1 MQYTCPMHPAVK
13 EDKPGMCPLCG
24 MDLVEI
30 KSGTQAAVPDSAHA
44 HHANTIDEHAG
55 HDVEAFARTFLV
67 CLLLTIP
74 VVLYSSLP
82 ADLLQWQAPIFP
94 GSRWIPALLG
104 TAVFF
109 YGGWIFLRSARREL
123 LARRPGMMTLIALAI
138 TAAYVYSLYQ
148 IARGSEETLFW
159 ELTTLVTIMLLG
171 HYLEMKAVQGAQGA
185 LSELTKL
192 LPDTAEVMQAG
203 KAKQVPLSELV
214 IGNVVMVRP
223 GGRIPADGKVIEGES
238 DVNES
243 LATGETK
250 PAKKKLGSFVVAGTT
265 NGDGS
270 LMVEVAQI
278 GEKTFL
284 AGVMRLVKEAQA
296 SKSNLQLLS
305 DQAAYYLTLVAL
317 VAGVAAYA
325 GWVLVGAQPGY
336 ALERLVAVL
345 VVACPHALGLA
356 IPLVASISTSK
367 AARSGFLIRQRLAL
381 EKAREID
388 MVLFDKTGTLT
399 EGRYG
404 VEAVYPVAGVTAE
417 EVLRLSA
424 SVDAKS
430 EHPVSQAIIQA
441 AQEKRLPLGQA
452 DQFKR
457 LPGKGIEALVG
468 GKLIRAGGRSLFDA
482 SELLLSSE
490 LEQVFMAAQTA
501 GKTVSYVLC
510 DGQLKGIIVLG
521 DIIRAESK
529 AAVERLRA
537 MKVSVAMVTGDSD
550 AVAAF
555 VAGQLGIKTFF
566 AQALPAEKTQRV
578 KELQSLGKRV
588 AFIGDGIND
597 APALNQAD
605 VGMAV
610 GAGTNVA
617 IESAGIILVKN
628 DPRDIA
634 GVIELSR
641 AAYQKMVQNLFWA
654 TGYNVVAMP
663 LAAGVLAGWGFV
675 LSPALSALF
684 MSLSTVIV
692 AVNAV
697 WLRRLKLG
705 H

>member
-1 MQYTCPMHPAVK
+1 MVYTCSMHAAVRQDVPGVCPM
-13 EDKPGMCPLCG
+13 CG
-24 MDLVEI
+24 MNLIEL
-30 KSGTQAAVPDSAHA
+30 KSVSVSHGQHEAAL
-44 HHANTIDEHAG
+44 DEHAG
-55 HDVEAFARTFLV
+55 HDVEAFLRTFFV

-74 VVLYSSLP
+74 IVLYSPLP
-82 ADLLQWQAPIFP
+82 VALLAWRPPVFP
-94 GSRWIPALLG
+94 GSMWIPVLLG
-104 TAVFF
+104 TIVFF

-138 TAAYVYSLYQ
+138 TVAYVYSLYQ
-148 IARGSEETLFW
+148 IARGSEDTLFW
-159 ELTTLVTIMLLG
+159 ELTTLITIMLLG

-185 LSELTKL
+185 LQELTKL
-192 LPDTAEVMQAG
+192 LPDTAEVMQGG
-203 KAKQVPLSELV
+203 KAKQVPLSQLV
-214 IGNVVMVRP
+214 IGDVVLVRP

-238 DVNES
+238 DVNEA

-250 PAKKKLGSFVVAGTT
+250 PAKKKLGSFVIAGTV

-305 DQAAYYLTLVAL
+305 DQAAYYLTLIAL
-317 VAGVAAYA
+317 LAGVAAYA
-325 GWVLVGAQPGY
+325 GWLLIGAEPGY

-356 IPLVASISTSK
+356 IPLVASISTAK
-367 AARSGFLIRQRLAL
+367 AARSGFLIRQRMVL
-381 EKAREID
+381 ERAREVD

-404 VEAVYPVAGVTAE
+404 VETVHPVAGVTSE

-430 EHPVSQAIIQA
+430 EHPVSRAIMQA

-457 LPGKGIEALVG
+457 LPGKGVEALVG

-482 SELLLSSE
+482 SELLLTSE
-490 LEQVFMAAQTA
+490 LEQAFMAAQTA
-501 GKTVSYVLC
+501 GKTVSYVIC
-510 DGQLKGIIVLG
+510 DGQLKGIIILS

-529 AAVERLRA
+529 AAVERLKS
-537 MKVSVAMVTGDSD
+537 MKISVAMVTGDSD
-550 AVAAF
+550 SVAAF
-555 VAGQLGIKTFF
+555 VAAQLGIKTFF

-578 KELQSLGKRV
+578 KELQSLGKKV
-588 AFIGDGIND
+588 AFVGDGIND
-597 APALNQAD
+597 APALIQAD
-605 VGMAV
+605 VGMAI

-641 AAYQKMVQNLFWA
+641 AAYKTMIQNLFWA
-654 TGYNVVAMP
+654 TGYNVIAMP
-663 LAAGVLAGWGFV
+663 LAAGALAGFGFV

-692 AVNAV
+692 AINAV
-697 WLRRLKLG
+697 SLRRLKLA
-705 H
+705 